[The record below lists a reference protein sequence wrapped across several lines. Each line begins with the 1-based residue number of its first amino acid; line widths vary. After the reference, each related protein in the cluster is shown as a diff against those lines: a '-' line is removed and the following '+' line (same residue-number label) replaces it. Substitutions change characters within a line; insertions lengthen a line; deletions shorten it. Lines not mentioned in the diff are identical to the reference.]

1 MWQCGRNEIDFSIL
15 EHCQVPGRPFVVEGS
30 ARTTISQKCKD
41 ADTTFADSWHTD
53 VTLAIKPNNSLNQE
67 LGRRWLEQAEGEHA
81 SVASFARNTLQLLT
95 LGSPSELLIA
105 SKQAGIDEI
114 NHAKISYDIASAN
127 TGLKLAPGPLD
138 VQESLKKLELM
149 SVIRSIIQEGCVGET
164 LAAIEAR
171 VRGHG
176 TDDPYIKKSLLQIT
190 EEETNHAQLAWDTI
204 DWVVGKNPD
213 LLSFAENV
221 LDDEL
226 EHQRVNEQ
234 EISSSVEELACVDPN
249 EDMSLQKHGFL
260 TQENAEKVRK
270 VGIRDI
276 ILPAHQNRF
285 ENVGLI
291 SKNMKNLD
299 LNQF

>member
-1 MWQCGRNEIDFSIL
+1 M
-15 EHCQVPGRPFVVEGS
+15 
-30 ARTTISQKCKD
+30 TISQTSKE
-41 ADTTFADSWHTD
+41 ADSDFADSWHTD
-53 VTLAIKPNNSLNQE
+53 LTLALKPNNSLNE
-67 LGRRWLEQAEGEHA
+67 EIGRRWLEQAEGEHA

-105 SKQAGIDEI
+105 SQQAGIDEI

-138 VQESLKKLELM
+138 VQESLKKLDLM
-149 SVIRSIIQEGCVGET
+149 SVIRSIIHEGCVGET
-164 LAAIEAR
+164 LAAVEAH

-176 TDDPYIKKSLLQIT
+176 TEDPYIKKSLLQIT

-204 DWVVGKNPD
+204 EWVVSKNPE
-213 LLSFAENV
+213 LRTFAENV

-226 EHQRVNEQ
+226 ERKMVKKPA
-234 EISSSVEELACVDPN
+234 ISLPVEELACVDPN
-249 EDMSLQKHGFL
+249 EVMSLQKHGFL

-276 ILPAHQNRF
+276 ILPAQQNGF

-291 SKNMKNLD
+291 SKNMKTLD

>member
-1 MWQCGRNEIDFSIL
+1 M
-15 EHCQVPGRPFVVEGS
+15 PGRPFVVEGS

-41 ADTTFADSWHTD
+41 VDTTFADSWHTD
-53 VTLAIKPNNSLNQE
+53 VTPAIKPNNSLNQE

-138 VQESLKKLELM
+138 IQESLKKLDVM
-149 SVIRSIIQEGCVGET
+149 SVVRSIIREGCVGET
-164 LAAIEAR
+164 LAAVEAR
-171 VRGHG
+171 VRGHV

-204 DWVVGKNPD
+204 EWIVGKNPE
-213 LLSFAENV
+213 LRTFAENV

-226 EHQRVNEQ
+226 ERKMVKKPA
-234 EISSSVEELACVDPN
+234 ISLPVEELACVDPN
-249 EDMSLQKHGFL
+249 EVMSLQKHGFL
-260 TQENAEKVRK
+260 TQENAENVRD

-276 ILPAHQNRF
+276 ILPAQQMGFVEAN
-285 ENVGLI
+285 LI
-291 SKNMKNLD
+291 SRNMKNLN

>member
-1 MWQCGRNEIDFSIL
+1 MD
-15 EHCQVPGRPFVVEGS
+15 
-30 ARTTISQKCKD
+30 
-41 ADTTFADSWHTD
+41 
-53 VTLAIKPNNSLNQE
+53 
-67 LGRRWLEQAEGEHA
+67 QAEGEHA

-105 SKQAGIDEI
+105 SQQAGIDEI
-114 NHAKISYDIASAN
+114 NHAKISYDIASAY
-127 TGLKLAPGPLD
+127 TGLNLAPGPLD
-138 VQESLKKLELM
+138 VQKSLKKLDLM
-149 SVIRSIIQEGCVGET
+149 NVIRSIIHEGCVGET
-164 LAAIEAR
+164 LAAVVAR

-176 TDDPYIKKSLLQIT
+176 ADDPYIKKSLLQIT

-204 DWVVGKNPD
+204 EWVVSKNPV
-213 LLSFAENV
+213 LRSFAENV

-226 EHQRVNEQ
+226 ERQ
-234 EISSSVEELACVDPN
+234 EMKKPAISLLVEELACVYPN

-276 ILPAHQNRF
+276 ILPAHRNGL

>member
-1 MWQCGRNEIDFSIL
+1 M
-15 EHCQVPGRPFVVEGS
+15 
-30 ARTTISQKCKD
+30 TISQTCKE
-41 ADTTFADSWHTD
+41 ADSNFADSWHTD
-53 VTLAIKPNNSLNQE
+53 LTPATKPNNSLNE
-67 LGRRWLEQAEGEHA
+67 EIGRRWLEQAEGEHA

-95 LGSPSELLIA
+95 LGSPSELLVA
-105 SKQAGIDEI
+105 SQQAGIDEI

-138 VQESLKKLELM
+138 VQESLKKLDLM
-149 SVIRSIIQEGCVGET
+149 SVIRSIIHEGCVGET
-164 LAAIEAR
+164 LAAVEAR

-204 DWVVGKNPD
+204 EWIVGKNPE
-213 LLSFAENV
+213 LRTFAENV

-226 EHQRVNEQ
+226 ERKMVKKPA
-234 EISSSVEELACVDPN
+234 ISLPVEELACVDPN
-249 EDMSLQKHGFL
+249 EVMSLQKYGFL

-276 ILPAHQNRF
+276 ILPAHRNGF

-291 SKNMKNLD
+291 SKNMKTLD

>member
-1 MWQCGRNEIDFSIL
+1 M
-15 EHCQVPGRPFVVEGS
+15 
-30 ARTTISQKCKD
+30 TISQTSKE
-41 ADTTFADSWHTD
+41 ADSNFADSWHTD
-53 VTLAIKPNNSLNQE
+53 LTLEIKPNNSLNGE
-67 LGRRWLEQAEGEHA
+67 IGRRWLEQAEGEHA

-95 LGSPSELLIA
+95 LGSPSELLVA
-105 SKQAGIDEI
+105 SQQAGIDEV

-127 TGLKLAPGPLD
+127 VGLKLAPGPLD
-138 VQESLKKLELM
+138 VQKSLKKLDLM
-149 SVIRSIIQEGCVGET
+149 NVIRSIIHEGCVGET
-164 LAAIEAR
+164 LAAVVAR

-204 DWVVGKNPD
+204 EWIVGNNPD
-213 LLSFAENV
+213 LRSFAKIV

-226 EHQRVNEQ
+226 ERQIVNKRV
-234 EISSSVEELACVDPN
+234 ISVPLEDLACVDPN
-249 EDMSLQKHGFL
+249 ELASLQKYGFL
-260 TQENAEKVRK
+260 TQAKAEQVRE

-276 ILPAHQNRF
+276 ILPAHQNGF